1 MNLQYIRIYTLT
13 YFQPVFVDISR
24 DSLGIHNL
32 YISTVFKIFIYLT
45 QYQTHLWLI
54 VSIKMIYN
62 QDLKER
68 HKNFEESKEVMRK
81 SAYSLFHFQSRLT

>member
-32 YISTVFKIFIYLT
+32 SSAQYSKYLFILHNTRPISGRNCI
-45 QYQTHLWLI
+45 H
-54 VSIKMIYN
+54 
-62 QDLKER
+62 QDDL
-68 HKNFEESKEVMRK
+68 
-81 SAYSLFHFQSRLT
+81 

>member
-24 DSLGIHNL
+24 DSVGIHNL

-45 QYQTHLWLI
+45 QYQTHLWP
-54 VSIKMIYN
+54 
-62 QDLKER
+62 
-68 HKNFEESKEVMRK
+68 
-81 SAYSLFHFQSRLT
+81 